1 MAVKFS
7 DFTQKQD
14 ASVAVTNMVGYL
26 ATGELNIMIPPA
38 NLDTTYAVSTGNAG
52 ASPTISIQGTK
63 PGQAAA
69 INPSTVSLTGSG
81 ATLLAGNGTTTIDFA
96 STAYALAVGVNADP
110 AVNTPVTLTG
120 VDGNN
125 AHTDT
130 VNLIGTGTVQIT
142 STGGVITI
150 DGGSAGDVTSL
161 DQVAGATST
170 GQALTVAGTGTG
182 PFTGAVTVASNI
194 YGGTT
199 NVGIVPSGGSATTF
213 LQGDGNWATP
223 DDINTILVTVVSVAA
238 GNRYFIDGT
247 QQQSLELVSGITYR
261 LDQSATTPSPGN
273 SGHPLRFSITSDGTH
288 GGGVEYT
295 TGVTA
300 VGTPGTAG
308 AYTQIIPEQDTP
320 KLYYYCSVHPN
331 MGGEVIDPRA
341 VVVSSVTTAANG
353 TSSSGN
359 PLTITPTSGAVT
371 VASNAFAGAANVGHV
386 PTAAAAAS
394 GAFLKQDG
402 TWAVPPGGGG
412 SGSVTNVDSAVTAIP
427 GLTLVTTDQSTTPTV
442 TLGLAASAG
451 ANEYLDGGTGEWTAL
466 PSAGGISRLVTTD
479 TGDGTTLIFTD
490 ITGSLTLPASNPE
503 FNIDIY
509 ISGVYQAKA
518 SYTYTTATNGTITF
532 ASGGAPPNGAA
543 IEYVTTT

>member
-7 DFTQKQD
+7 DFEQKQD

-38 NLDTTYAVSTGNAG
+38 NLDTTYVVSTGNAG

-110 AVNTPVTLTG
+110 AVNTEITLTG

-150 DGGSAGDVTSL
+150 DGGSAGDVTSFTNSNGGTF
-161 DQVAGATST
+161 VAYG
-170 GQALTVAGTGTG
+170 TVNTAA
-182 PFTGAVTVASNI
+182 TGAVTIGDVDLTAS
-194 YGGTT
+194 GTA
-199 NVGIVPSGGSATTF
+199 SGTTF
-213 LQGDGNWATP
+213 LRGDNQWATP
-223 DDINTILVTVVSVAA
+223 PSGTGTVTSVGTTTTGIAA
-238 GNRYFIDGT
+238 LTLSGTVTTSGDLDLAKTGGTGGQYIDG
-247 QQQSLELVSGITYR
+247 
-261 LDQSATTPSPGN
+261 
-273 SGHPLRFSITSDGTH
+273 
-288 GGGVEYT
+288 
-295 TGVTA
+295 
-300 VGTPGTAG
+300 
-308 AYTQIIPEQDTP
+308 
-320 KLYYYCSVHPN
+320 
-331 MGGEVIDPRA
+331 
-341 VVVSSVTTAANG
+341 
-353 TSSSGN
+353 
-359 PLTITPTSGAVT
+359 
-371 VASNAFAGAANVGHV
+371 
-386 PTAAAAAS
+386 AS
-394 GAFLKQDG
+394 GAWTTLPAGDTYTLQAGAKAG
-402 TWAVPPGGGG
+402 TSVPLQLDAAAGA
-412 SGSVTNVDSAVTAIP
+412 DSTVS
-427 GLTLVTTDQSTTPTV
+427 LTEGTGI
-442 TLGLAASAG
+442 TLTQTSATEITIASA
-451 ANEYLDGGTGEWTAL
+451 A
-466 PSAGGISRLVTTD
+466 GISRLVTTD

>member
-14 ASVAVTNMVGYL
+14 ASVDVTNMVGYL

-69 INPSTVSLTGSG
+69 IAPSTVSLTGSG

-96 STAYALAVGVNADP
+96 STTYALAAGVNADP

-120 VDGNN
+120 SAGGD

-150 DGGSAGDVTSL
+150 DGGSTGDVTSFSSTFGNYITGTTQTNAVGDVSIGTVNL
-161 DQVAGATST
+161 SAIDGTSDANTKFLSKDNTWDVPTYTTYDLETTTVASGQTNVPVTLASAAGDDTLNLLGAGTVTIGSDSGTGLITITGGGVGDVTSINTATSGVSSTANPITLTGTAGA
-170 GQALTVAGTGTG
+170 G
-182 PFTGAVTVASNI
+182 PFTGAI
-194 YGGTT
+194 
-199 NVGIVPSGGSATTF
+199 
-213 LQGDGNWATP
+213 
-223 DDINTILVTVVSVAA
+223 
-238 GNRYFIDGT
+238 
-247 QQQSLELVSGITYR
+247 
-261 LDQSATTPSPGN
+261 
-273 SGHPLRFSITSDGTH
+273 
-288 GGGVEYT
+288 
-295 TGVTA
+295 
-300 VGTPGTAG
+300 
-308 AYTQIIPEQDTP
+308 
-320 KLYYYCSVHPN
+320 
-331 MGGEVIDPRA
+331 
-341 VVVSSVTTAANG
+341 
-353 TSSSGN
+353 
-359 PLTITPTSGAVT
+359 T
-371 VASNAFAGAANVGHV
+371 VASNAFAGGANVGHV
-386 PTAAAAAS
+386 PSAATAVAGTFLKEDGSWAAAAGDTYTLQA
-394 GAFLKQDG
+394 GAKAG
-402 TWAVPPGGGG
+402 TSVPIQLDAAAGA
-412 SGSVTNVDSAVTAIP
+412 DSTVS
-427 GLTLVTTDQSTTPTV
+427 LTEGTGI
-442 TLGLAASAG
+442 TLTQNSATEITIASA
-451 ANEYLDGGTGEWTAL
+451 A
-466 PSAGGISRLVTTD
+466 GISRLVTTD

>member
-14 ASVAVTNMVGYL
+14 ASVDVTNMVGYL

-69 INPSTVSLTGSG
+69 IAPSTVSLTGSG

-96 STAYALAVGVNADP
+96 STTYALAAGVNADP

-120 VDGNN
+120 LAGGD

-150 DGGSAGDVTSL
+150 DGGSTADVTSFTNSNGGTF
-161 DQVAGATST
+161 VAYG
-170 GQALTVAGTGTG
+170 TVNTAA
-182 PFTGAVTVASNI
+182 TGAVTIGDVDLTAS
-194 YGGTT
+194 GTA
-199 NVGIVPSGGSATTF
+199 SATTF
-213 LQGDGNWATP
+213 LRGDNQWATP
-223 DDINTILVTVVSVAA
+223 PSGSGTVTSV
-238 GNRYFIDGT
+238 GT
-247 QQQSLELVSGITYR
+247 T
-261 LDQSATTPSPGN
+261 
-273 SGHPLRFSITSDGTH
+273 
-288 GGGVEYT
+288 T
-295 TGVTA
+295 TGIAALTLS
-300 VGTPGTAG
+300 GT
-308 AYTQIIPEQDTP
+308 
-320 KLYYYCSVHPN
+320 
-331 MGGEVIDPRA
+331 
-341 VVVSSVTTAANG
+341 VTT
-353 TSSSGN
+353 SGD
-359 PLTITPTSGAVT
+359 L
-371 VASNAFAGAANVGHV
+371 
-386 PTAAAAAS
+386 
-394 GAFLKQDG
+394 D
-402 TWAVPPGGGG
+402 
-412 SGSVTNVDSAVTAIP
+412 
-427 GLTLVTTDQSTTPTV
+427 
-442 TLGLAASAG
+442 LAKT
-451 ANEYLDGGTGEWTAL
+451 GGTGGQYIDGAAGAWTTL
-466 PSAGGISRLVTTD
+466 PAGDTYTLQAGAKAGTSVPLQLDAAAGADSTVSLTEGTGITLTQTSATEITIASAAGISRLVTTD

>member
-69 INPSTVSLTGSG
+69 IAPSTVSLTGSG

-120 VDGNN
+120 LAGGD

-161 DQVAGATST
+161 NQVAGATSS